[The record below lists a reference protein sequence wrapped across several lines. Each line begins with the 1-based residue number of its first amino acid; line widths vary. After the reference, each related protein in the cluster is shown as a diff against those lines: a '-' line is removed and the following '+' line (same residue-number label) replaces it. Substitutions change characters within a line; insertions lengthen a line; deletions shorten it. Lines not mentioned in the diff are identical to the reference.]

1 MNAKNKDL
9 PAYPIKFVDQFNQTV
24 VLGGMTKQE
33 LVSIEILKNSKNI
46 LSFRSDYE
54 IKELIEK
61 AYKIGEFFCNYQEE
75 KSKKT
80 INQSKII
87 S

>member
-9 PAYPIKFVDQFNQTV
+9 PAYPIKFTDQFNQTV

-33 LVSIEILKNSKNI
+33 LVQIELLKSQYINKDFAYISKQDSELNMKWA
-46 LSFRSDYE
+46 YE
-54 IKELIEK
+54 EAEL
-61 AYKIGEFFCNYQEE
+61 FCNYQE
-75 KSKKT
+75 KT
-80 INQSKII
+80 EQSKII